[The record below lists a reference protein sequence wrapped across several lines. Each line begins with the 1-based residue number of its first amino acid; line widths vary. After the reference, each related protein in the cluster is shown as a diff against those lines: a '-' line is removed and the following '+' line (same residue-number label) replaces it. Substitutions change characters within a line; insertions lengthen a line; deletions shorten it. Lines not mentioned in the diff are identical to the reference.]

1 MRAPSTGAIVG
12 VLLLATLL
20 VAVLLGT
27 RHRPAEPARAS
38 AIAPA
43 SSVASNGFTLT
54 STSVEPV
61 TDDATFP
68 AGPHAD
74 LVNQRCLACHS
85 ASMVLTQPPLKR
97 EQWQAIVEKMRDTYH
112 APLAPG
118 EVPLIV
124 DYLSPSGASI
134 SSGER

>member
-1 MRAPSTGAIVG
+1 MRAPSIGMIVG
-12 VLLLATLL
+12 VLLFATLL

-27 RHRPAEPARAS
+27 RHGPAKPASAGAIARAS
-38 AIAPA
+38 
-43 SSVASNGFTLT
+43 SVSADGFTLT
-54 STSVEPV
+54 STSIEPV
-61 TDDATFP
+61 ADDAAFP

-124 DYLSPSGASI
+124 DYLSRSGASI
-134 SSGER
+134 RSGER